1 MADFVAEAIEA
12 GKKKAEEILDGRRVA
27 QARRAVALQGNSGA
41 MAIRIQTSIA
51 GGPESASE
59 VQTAGFLAAVGDSWF
74 DYPFNDVLKLLE
86 DGYGYN
92 VESTAHKG
100 DPIEKIAYHGGQ
112 IDGFARKLE
121 KIKARGSVPKAVL
134 LSGGG
139 DDVAGNEF
147 GMLLNNAFGL
157 IPGWNQDVVDGV
169 LKDRIARAYVSL
181 FSSLTRTCQEHFKQT
196 VPILVHGYDYPVPDG
211 RGFLGGWPFPG
222 PWLDPGFREKNFKL
236 EDSNDLNQRV
246 GMMKDVI
253 DQLNVMLKSVTS
265 DPALSDVHCD
275 VHYID
280 LRGTLSTDL
289 KDDAYKE
296 WWANELHPTEKGFEK
311 VTQKFDAEL
320 RSLP

>member
-1 MADFVAEAIEA
+1 MADFIAEAIEA
-12 GKKKAEEILDGRRVA
+12 GKKKAEEILDGRRSA
-27 QARRAVALQGNSGA
+27 QVRRAAALQGNSGA

-74 DYPFNDVLKLLE
+74 DYPFHDVLKLLE

-121 KIKARGSVPKAVL
+121 KIKARGAVPKAVL

-147 GMLLNNAFGL
+147 GMLLNNAFSP
-157 IPGWNQDVVDGV
+157 IPGWNQDVVNGV

-181 FSSLTRTCQEHFKQT
+181 FSSLTSACQEYFKQT

-236 EDSNDLNQRV
+236 EDPNDLNRRV
-246 GMMKDVI
+246 AMMKDVM

-265 DPALSDVHCD
+265 DPALSY

-311 VTQKFDAEL
+311 VTQKFEAEL
-320 RSLP
+320 RTLP

>member
-1 MADFVAEAIEA
+1 MADFIAEAIEA
-12 GKKKAEEILDGRRVA
+12 GKKKAEEILDGRRAA
-27 QARRAVALQGNSGA
+27 QVRRAAALRGNSGA

-74 DYPFNDVLKLLE
+74 DYPFHDVLKLLE

-121 KIKARGSVPKAVL
+121 KIKALGAVPKAVL

-147 GMLLNNAFGL
+147 GMLLNNAFSP

-181 FSSLTRTCQEHFKQT
+181 FSSLTRACLEYFKQT

-236 EDSNDLNQRV
+236 EDPNDLNQRV
-246 GMMKDVI
+246 VMMKDVM
-253 DQLNVMLKSVTS
+253 DQLNAMLKSVTS
-265 DPALSDVHCD
+265 DPALSY

-311 VTQKFDAEL
+311 VTQKFEAEL
-320 RSLP
+320 RALP

>member
-1 MADFVAEAIEA
+1 MADFIAEAIEA
-12 GKKKAEEILDGRRVA
+12 GKKKAEEILDGRRAA
-27 QARRAVALQGNSGA
+27 QVRRAAALRGNSGA

-74 DYPFNDVLKLLE
+74 DYPFHDVLKLLE

-121 KIKARGSVPKAVL
+121 KIKARGAVPKAVL

-147 GMLLNNAFGL
+147 GMLLNNAFSP

-181 FSSLTRTCQEHFKQT
+181 FSSLTRACLEYFKQT
-196 VPILVHGYDYPVPDG
+196 VPILVHGYYYPVPDG
-211 RGFLGGWPFPG
+211 RGFLGWMAFP
-222 PWLDPGFREKNFKL
+222 WAL
-236 EDSNDLNQRV
+236 V
-246 GMMKDVI
+246 GSGI
-253 DQLNVMLKSVTS
+253 S
-265 DPALSDVHCD
+265 
-275 VHYID
+275 
-280 LRGTLSTDL
+280 G
-289 KDDAYKE
+289 KE
-296 WWANELHPTEKGFEK
+296 FQA
-311 VTQKFDAEL
+311 
-320 RSLP
+320 